1 MLQQHNGHRL
11 LHEWG
16 RFSSN

>member
-1 MLQQHNGHRL
+1 MESGLAHN
-11 LHEWG
+11 WG